1 MTESPYSAIDR
12 CVETLNL
19 DFSSEEFA
27 RLAAET
33 AMTQES
39 IAAVNAV
46 FEYLREKKEQ
56 SSIQILL
63 RTSRLPQ
70 KHVKT
75 FDNFNFSIL
84 KGKDLDRLKSIRSLA
99 AVYAHRNI
107 AFIGPAGTGKTH
119 LAQAFGYECCQ
130 HRLKTYFIKA
140 SELRDKFTAAR
151 RSGKEAATLT
161 SLVRPSCLIID
172 EVGHCEFDKE
182 NTRLFFDMI
191 DRQYNKEGAY
201 NIVFTSN
208 KSPSLWRENFIE
220 DDSLLCALDRI
231 FDDATVFNIRG
242 ESFRGKR
249 LETIALQAGRVSS
262 PTMMG

>member
-1 MTESPYSAIDR
+1 MTDSLYSAIDR
-12 CVETLNL
+12 CMETLNL

-27 RLAAET
+27 RLAVET
-33 AMTQES
+33 AMTPES

-75 FDNFNFSIL
+75 FDNFDFSVL

-130 HRLKTYFIKA
+130 RRLKTYFIKA

-151 RSGKEAATLT
+151 RSGREAATLT

-182 NTRLFFDMI
+182 NTRLFFDLI
-191 DRQYNKEGAY
+191 DRRYNKEGAY

-208 KSPSLWRENFIE
+208 KSPSLWRENFNE
-220 DDSLLCALDRI
+220 DNSLLCALDRI

-262 PTMMG
+262 PSMMG

>member
-1 MTESPYSAIDR
+1 MTESPYSTIDR
-12 CVETLNL
+12 CIETLNL

-33 AMTQES
+33 AMTPES
-39 IAAVNAV
+39 IAAVNAI

-75 FDNFNFSIL
+75 FDNFDFSVL

-151 RSGKEAATLT
+151 RSGREAATLT

-191 DRQYNKEGAY
+191 DRRYNKEGAY

-208 KSPSLWRENFIE
+208 KSPSLWRENFNE

-231 FDDATVFNIRG
+231 RVTDD
-242 ESFRGKR
+242 
-249 LETIALQAGRVSS
+249 
-262 PTMMG
+262 